1 MDGRIVL
8 LGLVSE
14 LQRELVS
21 FFVLIRTHQL
31 GGSVTE
37 SGLNLGM
44 ILRKRVA
51 VVGSTLR
58 ARSLEYKRRLTEE
71 VWDVA
76 EYFYMFC
83 TFFVL

>member
-1 MDGRIVL
+1 MNFSANWSR
-8 LGLVSE
+8 
-14 LQRELVS
+14 

-71 VWDVA
+71 VWDRDVA

-83 TFFVL
+83 TFFLYCRL